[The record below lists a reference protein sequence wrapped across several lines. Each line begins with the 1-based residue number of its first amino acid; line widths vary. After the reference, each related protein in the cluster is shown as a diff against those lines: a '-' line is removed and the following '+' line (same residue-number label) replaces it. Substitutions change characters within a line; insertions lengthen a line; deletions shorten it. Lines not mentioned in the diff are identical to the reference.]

1 MAVPSAPAIPGDLR
15 QAAEVLAADLRRIF
29 GARLQSLVAYGVDG
43 AVHTRDAL
51 PTMARVDRVTFDDL
65 AACAPLADGW
75 RRRGLGV
82 PLLLSRNE
90 FTRSLDAFA
99 LEYGAIVARHVV
111 IAGADPFVDLR
122 LADEDV
128 RRACERQAKSHLI
141 HLREG
146 FLECGRDA
154 RAIASMIARSVQ
166 GFELLLVNIAKL
178 DGISG
183 DDLAARGADAVG
195 LPHGLLDDLRASRS
209 AGTIVEP
216 TALLARY
223 VSAAER
229 AWEHVDGWRARS

>member
-43 AVHTRDAL
+43 AVHTGDAL
-51 PTMARVDRVTFDDL
+51 HTMALVDRVTFDDL

-111 IAGADPFVDLR
+111 IAGADPFV
-122 LADEDV
+122 
-128 RRACERQAKSHLI
+128 ERQAKSHLI